1 MLGCAFFA
9 ASPSP
14 YMRTP
19 QATEQYGQVL
29 RVSVARVSLYSRTSA
44 SASPGEKPMSA
55 KLEPTSDMPVT
66 LKNWRLVKSD
76 MTTPLVRRARGTLG
90 QSQEFR
96 SAPGTAQAGNKRVL
110 GHKRRGMWR
119 LLHAVAAALQAR

>member
-1 MLGCAFFA
+1 M
-9 ASPSP
+9 
-14 YMRTP
+14 P

-66 LKNWRLVKSD
+66 FKNWRLVSLD
-76 MTTPLVRRARGTLG
+76 MNTL
-90 QSQEFR
+90 
-96 SAPGTAQAGNKRVL
+96 P
-110 GHKRRGMWR
+110 
-119 LLHAVAAALQAR
+119 HAVTRRSVGSRVRSVDPRFEHFKLQPQGKFLGVSGSKRGSVGHELFER

>member
-9 ASPSP
+9 PSP
-14 YMRTP
+14 RPYIRMP
-19 QATEQYGQVL
+19 HATEQYGQVL

-66 LKNWRLVKSD
+66 FKNWRLVNSD
-76 MTTPLVRRARGTLG
+76 MTTLLLPRLRGSVGSEVTSLDPHSE
-90 QSQEFR
+90 QYKPR
-96 SAPGTAQAGNKRVL
+96 
-110 GHKRRGMWR
+110 
-119 LLHAVAAALQAR
+119 

>member
-1 MLGCAFFA
+1 M
-9 ASPSP
+9 
-14 YMRTP
+14 P

-66 LKNWRLVKSD
+66 FKNWRLVNSD
-76 MTTPLVRRARGTLG
+76 MTTLLVPRLRWSIGSEMASLDARSDQRHPWSTGF
-90 QSQEFR
+90 S
-96 SAPGTAQAGNKRVL
+96 RVC
-110 GHKRRGMWR
+110 
-119 LLHAVAAALQAR
+119 